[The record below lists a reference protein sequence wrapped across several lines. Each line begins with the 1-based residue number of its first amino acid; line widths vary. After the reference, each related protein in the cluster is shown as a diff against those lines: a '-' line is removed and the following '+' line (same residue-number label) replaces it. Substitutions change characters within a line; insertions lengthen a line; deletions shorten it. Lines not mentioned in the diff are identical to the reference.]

1 MTFPH
6 TVRRLSLVLGLAAA
20 LSILATGG
28 VSAASVAEI
37 ANLTG
42 PDRQKILEEGA
53 KKEGEVLWIGG
64 LNQRRARRPI
74 LKAFR
79 KKYPFIDAKGV
90 RTGSRKALQRVL
102 AEHRAK
108 TPRVDVI
115 NSNVVVSLKKAGLV
129 QAFRSPALD
138 AYPKKEKDPNRIWAT
153 MRYSYHGVAAYNT
166 NLVSAADAPKTF
178 ADLLDP
184 KWKGKM
190 VWGDSSETGAPFLI
204 TYLRL
209 TWGEAKALDFIKN
222 LSKQMVVTRT
232 SSIRN
237 ILDLVVAGEH
247 HIMIS
252 PALHHVGGARKK
264 GAPIQAAMVNPVLAR
279 NGYFMLMKSAP
290 HPHAAMLLIDFILS
304 KEAQSILRKARYFP
318 AHPEVAPAKQMRP
331 YQPRLNG
338 LEQFTID
345 AEMLHAN
352 AKRSEELFRAYFK

>member
-1 MTFPH
+1 MITQRFFGRLLPIIGLI
-6 TVRRLSLVLGLAAA
+6 TVFTLAG
-20 LSILATGG
+20 TGG
-28 VSAASVAEI
+28 ALARTVAEI
-37 ANLTG
+37 ADLTG

-53 KKEGEVLWIGG
+53 RKEGEVLWIGG
-64 LNQRRARRPI
+64 LNQKRARRPL
-74 LKAFR
+74 LKAFI
-79 KKYPFIDAKGV
+79 KKYPFINAKGI

-115 NSNVVVSLKKAGLV
+115 NANVVISLKKAGLV
-129 QAFRSPALD
+129 QDFRTPALD
-138 AYPKKEKDPNRIWAT
+138 AYPKKEKDPNRTWAT

-178 ADLLDP
+178 ADLLNP

-190 VWGDSSETGAPFLI
+190 VWGDSAETGGPFLI
-204 TYLRL
+204 TYLRRN
-209 TWGEAKALDFIKN
+209 WGEAKAVDFIKK
-222 LSKQMVVTRT
+222 LSEQKVVTRT
-232 SSIRN
+232 SSVRN

-264 GAPIQAAMVNPVLAR
+264 GAPIQASMVNPVLAR
-279 NGYFMLMKSAP
+279 NGYFMLMKTAP
-290 HPHAAMLLIDFILS
+290 HPHAAMLLIDFILG
-304 KEAQSILRKARYFP
+304 KEAQKILRKARYFP
-318 AHPEVAPAKQMRP
+318 AHPEVEPAKQMRP

-345 AEMLHAN
+345 AEMLHAE
-352 AKRSEELFRAYFK
+352 AKRSGEIFRKYFK

>member
-1 MTFPH
+1 MTVPSF
-6 TVRRLSLVLGLAAA
+6 VSRLLPAISLIAVFALAD
-20 LSILATGG
+20 TGG
-28 VSAASVAEI
+28 AVARTVAEI
-37 ANLTG
+37 ADLTG

-53 KKEGEVLWIGG
+53 RKEGALLWIGG
-64 LNQRRARRPI
+64 LNQKRARRPI
-74 LKAFR
+74 LKAFK

-115 NSNVVVSLKKAGLV
+115 NANVVVSLKKAGLV

-138 AYPKKEKDPNRIWAT
+138 AYPKNEKDPNRIWAT

-166 NLVSAADAPKTF
+166 DLVKAADAPKTF
-178 ADLLDP
+178 EDLLDP

-190 VWGDSSETGAPFLI
+190 VWGDSAETGARYMI
-204 TYLRL
+204 TYLRR
-209 TWGEAKALDFIKN
+209 TWGEAKTLDFLKK
-222 LSKQMVVTRT
+222 LAKQKIVTRT

-264 GAPIQAAMVNPVLAR
+264 GAPIEAAMVSPVLAR

-290 HPHAAMLLIDFILS
+290 NPHAAMLLIDFILS
-304 KEAQSILRKARYFP
+304 EQAQKILKKARYFP
-318 AHPEVAPAKQMRP
+318 AHPKVKPAKQMRP
-331 YQPRLNG
+331 YQPRLKG
-338 LEQFTID
+338 LEQFTVD
-345 AEMLHAN
+345 AEMMNAN
-352 AKRSEELFRAYFK
+352 AKKSDEIYRKFFQ

>member
-1 MTFPH
+1 MNIQPIISRFLPIF
-6 TVRRLSLVLGLAAA
+6 VLIAVFNSAG
-20 LSILATGG
+20 TGG
-28 VSAASVAEI
+28 VSAATVAEI

-42 PDRQKILEEGA
+42 PDRQKILEQGA
-53 KKEGEVLWIGG
+53 RKEGELLWIGG

-74 LKAFR
+74 LKAFK
-79 KKYPFIDAKGV
+79 KKYPFINAKGI

-138 AYPKKEKDPNRIWAT
+138 AYPKKEKDPNRVWAT
-153 MRYSYHGVAAYNT
+153 MRFSYHGVAGYNT

-190 VWGDSSETGAPFLI
+190 VWGDSAETGARFLI
-204 TYLRL
+204 TYLRK
-209 TWGEAKALDFIKN
+209 TWGEAKALDFIKK
-222 LSKQMVVTRT
+222 LSKQKVVTRT

-264 GAPIQAAMVNPVLAR
+264 GAPIQASMVNPVLAR

-304 KEAQSILRKARYFP
+304 KEAQNILRKARYFP
-318 AHPEVAPAKQMRP
+318 AHPKVKPAKQMRP

-338 LEQFTID
+338 LEQFTIN

-352 AKRSEELFRAYFK
+352 AKRSEEIFSKYFK

>member
-1 MTFPH
+1 MTFRSF
-6 TVRRLSLVLGLAAA
+6 VYRLVGFAAVAA
-20 LSILATGG
+20 LFVMAGTG
-28 VSAASVAEI
+28 APFAQSVAEI

-42 PDRQKILEEGA
+42 PDRQRILEEGA
-53 KKEGEVLWIGG
+53 KKEGELLWIGG
-64 LNQRRARRPI
+64 LNQKRARRP
-74 LKAFR
+74 LLRAFM

-102 AEHRAK
+102 AEHRAN

-138 AYPKKEKDPNRIWAT
+138 AYPTKDRDPNRIWAT

-166 NLVSAADAPKTF
+166 NLVSEADAPKTF
-178 ADLLDP
+178 ADLLNP

-190 VWGDSSETGAPFLI
+190 VWGDSGETGAPFLI
-204 TYLRL
+204 TYLRR
-209 TWGEAKALDFIKN
+209 TWGDAKALDFIKK
-222 LSKQMVVTRT
+222 LSAQEVVTRT

-237 ILDLVVAGEH
+237 ILDLVIAGEH

-264 GAPIQAAMVNPVLAR
+264 GAPIQAHMVDPVLAR
-279 NGYFMLMKSAP
+279 NGYFMLMKTAP

-304 KEAQSILRKARYFP
+304 EEAQEILSKARYFP
-318 AHPEVAPAKQMRP
+318 AHPNVEPAEQMRP
-331 YQPRLNG
+331 YQPRQNG
-338 LEQFTID
+338 LEHFIVD
-345 AEMLHAN
+345 AEMLHAE
-352 AKRSEELFRAYFK
+352 AKRSDEIFKRYFK

>member
-1 MTFPH
+1 MATP
-6 TVRRLSLVLGLAAA
+6 TVVSLSSAAA
-20 LSILATGG
+20 LTALALGG
-28 VSAASVAEI
+28 ALAASVEEI
-37 ANLTG
+37 ANLAG

-53 KKEGEVLWIGG
+53 RKEGEVLWIGG

-102 AEHRAK
+102 AEHRAG

-166 NLVSAADAPKTF
+166 NLVAAADAPKTF

-190 VWGDSSETGAPFLI
+190 VWGDSSETGGPFLI
-204 TYLRL
+204 TYMRL
-209 TWGEAKALDFIKN
+209 NWGEAKALEFIKK
-222 LSKQMVVTRT
+222 LSKQAVVTRT

-264 GAPIQAAMVNPVLAR
+264 GAPIQASMVDPVLAR
-279 NGYFMLMKSAP
+279 NGYFMLMKTAP

-304 KEAQSILRKARYFP
+304 KEAQNILRKARYFP
-318 AHPEVAPAKQMRP
+318 AHPEVQPAKQMRP

-338 LEQFTID
+338 LDQFTID

-352 AKRSEELFRAYFK
+352 AKRSDELFRAYFK